1 MLKTSVINESKSEC
15 RGKTRTFP
23 PDELYR
29 RKHQLWLTAG
39 LMVIG
44 FCLSVVLLL
53 LIFILFGDAI
63 GQFLLSLR

>member
-1 MLKTSVINESKSEC
+1 MNQNQNTGERPVI
-15 RGKTRTFP
+15 P

-44 FCLSVVLLL
+44 LCLSVVLLL
-53 LIFILFGDAI
+53 LVFILFGDAI

>member
-1 MLKTSVINESKSEC
+1 MLKTSVINEPKSEY
-15 RGKTRTFP
+15 RGKTRP
-23 PDELYR
+23 SPDELYR

-53 LIFILFGDAI
+53 LVFILFGDAI